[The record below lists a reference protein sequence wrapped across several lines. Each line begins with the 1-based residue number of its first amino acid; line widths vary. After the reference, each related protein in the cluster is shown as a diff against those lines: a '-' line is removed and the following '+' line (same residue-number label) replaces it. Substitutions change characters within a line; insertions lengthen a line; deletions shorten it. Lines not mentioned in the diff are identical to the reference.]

1 MELIKWLN
9 SSWSNRGYVVAHLMI
24 VCMWIAALQPS
35 SIESYSSTPAF
46 WLAVGGVAIVGFT
59 IGLPYHMITTYK
71 KRNK

>member
-35 SIESYSSTPAF
+35 SIESYSSTPAI
-46 WLAVGGVAIVGFT
+46 WLAIGGISVIGFT
-59 IGLPYHMITTYK
+59 IGLPYHMILTYK
-71 KRNK
+71 ASKK